1 MMALLLRI
9 LKKYMEKK
17 MTDQFLENLLN
28 TIKSKKK
35 DDHESSYTAQL
46 HQKGLE
52 AILKKINEE
61 AMETI
66 VAASAK
72 NKVELIHELADL
84 WFHCLV
90 LLSEKN
96 LTVNDIIN
104 ELKRR
109 EGVSGIEEKKNR
121 G

>member
-35 DDHESSYTAQL
+35 NDPESSYTAQL

-61 AMETI
+61 AMEMI

-72 NKVELIHELADL
+72 NKVELIHEIADL